1 MLETLLRDTR
11 FAWRSLRRTPVLTA
25 VAVLSI
31 ALGIAATTSVFSVV
45 DAALFRP
52 PPLSEPDRL
61 AILVMT
67 RQDPNAPASMERWSW
82 PRSRLLRQ
90 RARSF
95 ERIASFS
102 PSVLALTDD
111 VPEPVNAEV
120 VSADYWPV
128 VRVQPSEG
136 RAFTSDEDEGAGAHP
151 VALLGFDL
159 WQRRFGGDRSVL
171 GRMIGVN
178 GVSLRVIGIIP
189 RGFSGLS
196 GRAQLWVPATMAPR
210 LSYADYLVTNQNF
223 ISVVGRLKPGVS
235 LDEARAELAV
245 VGAEIDRSAPSRSV
259 AAGTRFA
266 ATALSLNDARIDPT
280 TRRPM
285 FLLLGAA
292 ACLLLL
298 ACANV
303 AGLLLGRAVS
313 RRREIAIRVATGASR
328 NRIVQQLLAEAGM
341 LAAGGGA
348 LGILI
353 ALPIATQ
360 LAFPSAMAR
369 GRNFYGSIGEFAT
382 PSIDARVLLCCVVLC
397 AITTIAFGLMPA
409 LRATRIDL
417 TRDLKD
423 GAAGGGVAGRRGR
436 FGGEPRQWIV
446 GVETALAVTLLFCG
460 GALIASWRRMDSTEL
475 GFDRSRLMTFM
486 IRPSDVQYPAAKA
499 PALVDKVLG
508 EIARVPGV
516 EAASVDGCTP
526 LTTGCANTRL
536 YIMGRVQPKPE
547 DAPGVLR
554 HYVGPDHFRA
564 LDVPLIR
571 GRIFNVDD
579 RAGAPRVAII
589 NQLAARRFWPNED
602 PIGKRVWFAGGSNF
616 DRPDSSAEIVGIV
629 GDVAYQPLD
638 SRPFQ
643 PDFYTPYAQFTY
655 ATRFVLVR
663 TRGDPNALVPDLRRA
678 VRAADPDLALFDVQA
693 MTDRMHDSWGRLSFQ
708 IRLLTVFAIVALVL
722 AATGIFAVIA
732 HSIGDRR
739 REIGVRIALG
749 ATPTQIIALIGNR
762 GARPATIGLGVGL
775 VVALGLGR
783 AMASLVYGVQALDP
797 AVSGTV
803 LVTTLIV
810 VVLATYLAARRALLI
825 QPVDALKQD

>member
-1 MLETLLRDTR
+1 MLETLLRDVR

-61 AILVMT
+61 AILLIT
-67 RQDPNAPASMERWSW
+67 RAEPNAPLAMERWSW

-90 RARSF
+90 TAQSF
-95 ERIASFS
+95 DRIASFS

-120 VSADYWPV
+120 VSSDYWPV

-136 RAFTSDEDEGAGAHP
+136 RAFTADEDEGAGAHP
-151 VALLGFDL
+151 VVLLGFDL
-159 WQRRFGGDRSVL
+159 WQRRFGGDRSVV

-178 GVSLRVIGIIP
+178 GVSLRVIGIVP
-189 RGFSGLS
+189 RGFHGLS

-223 ISVVGRLKPGVS
+223 MSVIGRLKPGVS
-235 LDEARAELAV
+235 LEEARAELAV
-245 VGAEIDRSAPSRSV
+245 VGAEIQRVAPSRFNNTS
-259 AAGTRFA
+259 TRFA

-285 FLLLGAA
+285 FLLLAAA

-298 ACANV
+298 SCANV

-328 NRIVQQLLAEAGM
+328 NRIVGQLLAEAGM
-341 LAAGGGA
+341 LAVGGGV
-348 LGILI
+348 LGVLI
-353 ALPIATQ
+353 ALPMGAQ
-360 LAFPSAMAR
+360 LAFPSAMSR

-382 PSIDARVLLCCVVLC
+382 PRIDARVLMCCVVLC

-409 LRATRIDL
+409 LRATRVDL

-423 GAAGGGVAGRRGR
+423 GAAGGGVGGRHLR
-436 FGGEPRQWIV
+436 FGGEARQWIV
-446 GVETALAVTLLFCG
+446 GGETALAVALLFCG
-460 GALIASWRRMDSTEL
+460 GALLASWRRLDSTEL
-475 GFDRSRLMTFM
+475 GFDRSQLMTFM
-486 IRPSDVQYPAAKA
+486 IRPSEVRYPTTKA
-499 PALVDKVLG
+499 PALIDKVLA

-516 EAASVDGCTP
+516 EAATVDGCTP
-526 LTTGCANTRL
+526 VATGCASSTL
-536 YIMGRVQPKPE
+536 YVMGRVQSKPE

-554 HYVGPDHFRA
+554 HYVGPDHFRT
-564 LDVPLIR
+564 LDVPLVR
-571 GRIFNVDD
+571 GRTFNAND

-589 NQLAARRFWPNED
+589 NQLAGRRFWPNED
-602 PIGKRVWFAGGSNF
+602 PIGKRVWFGGGSNF

-629 GDVAYQPLD
+629 GDVAYQALD

-663 TRGDPNALVPDLRRA
+663 TRGGPNAVVPELRRA

-693 MTDRMHDSWGRLSFQ
+693 MTDRMHDSWSRLSYQ
-708 IRLLTVFAIVALVL
+708 IRLLTAFAIVALVL

-749 ATPTQIIALIGNR
+749 ATPTQIITLIGNR
-762 GARPATIGLGVGL
+762 GARPATIGLGIGL
-775 VVALGLGR
+775 VAALMIGR
-783 AMASLVYGVQALDP
+783 VMASLVYGVRAVDP

-803 LVTTLIV
+803 LVTTLV
-810 VVLATYLAARRALLI
+810 VVLLATYLAARRALLI